1 MTKKILVVEDD
12 DLIRKQIVFIL
23 QELGNYQ
30 AFDSK
35 NGSDALS
42 IAISEIPDLI
52 LSDIMMPV
60 MDGYELL
67 NKLRE
72 NEFTATIPFIFMS
85 AKVDK
90 SDIRSGMN
98 LGADDYLTKP
108 FDPDELLKA
117 IDTRFSK
124 LENFEKQ
131 ANSKLEELRTN
142 ISFSLPHE
150 LLTPL
155 TGIMGF
161 GEMLK
166 NADEEISLDEIK
178 EMGKLIYDSGK
189 RLQHLIEN
197 FLLYSRLESTSLSY
211 LDLQLAQNT
220 TIENAD
226 LYISTLALDMA
237 EQFNRQEDF
246 EIGLCTMNLHISN
259 DYLSKLFYELIY
271 NSIQF
276 SDTGSK
282 ICLNST
288 RDNMFYKICLSDSG
302 IGMTREQIKSIGAY
316 MQFNR
321 KQLEQQ
327 GQGLGLAIAFKI
339 VEIHGGKIEIESDL
353 NIGTK
358 VYIYFPI

>member
-30 AFDSK
+30 AFDAK
-35 NGSDALS
+35 NGSEALR
-42 IAISEIPDLI
+42 IALDEIPDLI

-67 NKLRE
+67 NSLRE
-72 NEFTATIPFIFMS
+72 EEATATIPFIFMS

-90 SDIRSGMN
+90 IDIRSGMN

-117 IDTRFSK
+117 IDTRISK

-131 ANSKLEELRTN
+131 ANYKLEELRTN

-166 NADEEISLDEIK
+166 NADEETNLKEIN
-178 EMGKLIYDSGK
+178 EMGRLIYDSGK

-197 FLLYSRLESTSLSY
+197 FLLYSRLESTSFSY
-211 LDLQLAQNT
+211 LDLQLALNNY
-220 TIENAD
+220 IENAD
-226 LYISTLALDMA
+226 MNIAALAVDMA
-237 EQFNRQEDF
+237 EQFNRQNDF
-246 EIGLCTMNLHISN
+246 EISFCSMNLHISN

-276 SDTGSK
+276 SEIGSK
-282 ICLNST
+282 IQLSSI
-288 RDNMFYKICLSDSG
+288 RENMFYKICLADHG
-302 IGMTREQIKSIGAY
+302 IGMTRDQIKSIGAY

-321 KQLEQQ
+321 KQFEQQ

-339 VEIHGGKIEIESDL
+339 VDIHGGKIEIESEL

-358 VYIYFPI
+358 VYVYFPI